1 MFIYQQR
8 EISNISKYKL
18 YGNVFFTF
26 IPVQCTHL
34 DLFEIQRQ
42 REARRKAL
50 ARKRAKEQVQ
60 LTPEPVEGREHVHV
74 QTGKRTDFVFRS
86 NF

>member
-26 IPVQCTHL
+26 IPVQSTQL

-42 REARRKAL
+42 REARRRAL
-50 ARKRAKEQVQ
+50 ARKRAKEQMQ
-60 LTPEPVEGREHVHV
+60 LRTPEPVEGREHVHV
-74 QTGKRTDFVFRS
+74 QTGKRTDF
-86 NF
+86 